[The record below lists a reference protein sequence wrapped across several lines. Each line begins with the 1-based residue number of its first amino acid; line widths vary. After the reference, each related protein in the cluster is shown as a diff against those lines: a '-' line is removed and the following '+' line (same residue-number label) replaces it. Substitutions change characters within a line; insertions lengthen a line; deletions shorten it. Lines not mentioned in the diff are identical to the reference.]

1 MSNLPALS
9 ATLAN
14 KLANNLGVDG
24 DGVQLIETL
33 KATAFS
39 KSKNITN
46 EQMVALLMIA
56 NQYGLNPWTN
66 EIYAFPQG
74 GGIVPIVGVDGWLRI
89 INNHPQFDGMEFQQ
103 DDEKCTCT
111 IYRKD
116 RNHPISVTEYLA
128 ECQRETAPWKLF
140 TRRMLR
146 HKAMMQCARYAF
158 GFSLQDPDDA
168 EYIKEKDITPTQ
180 KNVIDGEFTE
190 VISKDKV
197 EEIRFLLTTTKSKED
212 SFLNWLGIET
222 IEAMTP
228 AQYESAIEQL
238 NKKVAKLQ
246 QQAQETEEVVSL

>member
-116 RNHPISVTEYLA
+116 RAHPISVTEYLS
-128 ECQRETAPWKLF
+128 ECYRETSPWKLH

-158 GFSLQDPDDA
+158 GFSLQDQDDA
-168 EYIKEKDITPTQ
+168 EYIREKDITPPQ
-180 KNVIDGEFTE
+180 KNVIDSEFTE
-190 VISKDKV
+190 VISEDKV
-197 EEIRFLLTTTKSKED
+197 EEIKFLLTATKSKEEN
-212 SFLNWLGIET
+212 FLTWLGIERV
-222 IEAMTP
+222 EAMTP
-228 AQYESAIEQL
+228 IQYDRAIEEL

-246 QQAQETEEVVSL
+246 QAQNTEEVVSL